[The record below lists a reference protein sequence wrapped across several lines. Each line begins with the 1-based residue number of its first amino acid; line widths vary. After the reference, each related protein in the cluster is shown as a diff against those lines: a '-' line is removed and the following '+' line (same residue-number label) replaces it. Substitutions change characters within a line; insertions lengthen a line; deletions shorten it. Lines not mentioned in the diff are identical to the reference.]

1 MRVLV
6 CLYLCKC
13 VYVCVCRGSV
23 LFYHTGSGFSSVAGT
38 VSAVVVLFLLLWL
51 NTMTESNL
59 QEKERY
65 LFKVELLGWNLVT
78 ERCHRSRSTR
88 QLITSR
94 VKSSEWMGACVITCL
109 FVLTLTSPYLKSSE
123 GVAWGLY
130 SPACQPCFWLS
141 QKTQSEGFGFFCFVF
156 CCWFSPPC
164 EIFNDE

>member
-1 MRVLV
+1 MCVFVYVCAYVCMRVLV

-65 LFKVELLGWNLVT
+65 LFKVELLG
-78 ERCHRSRSTR
+78 
-88 QLITSR
+88 
-94 VKSSEWMGACVITCL
+94 
-109 FVLTLTSPYLKSSE
+109 
-123 GVAWGLY
+123 
-130 SPACQPCFWLS
+130 
-141 QKTQSEGFGFFCFVF
+141 
-156 CCWFSPPC
+156 
-164 EIFNDE
+164 